1 MAMKRHEI
9 EALLSE
15 RVLVCDGGMGTRLY
29 DLGIPFE
36 QCFDEINVSQP
47 ALVRQV
53 HDEYLAAGA
62 DLIETNTFA
71 GNRIRLAQWG
81 LEDRVDELNR
91 AGVLIAQQAVMASGR
106 SALVAG
112 SVGPLGRPLAPI
124 GRVTREQAHAAFH
137 EQIVSLVNAGVDML
151 VLETFTDQAEI
162 AIALE
167 AARQVTADLAIVAL
181 MTFTDEGK
189 TLYGNKPEEV
199 ARALMQLGADVVGA
213 NCSVGPRPLV
223 EVVERMLQVPG
234 VRICVQPNAGM
245 PELVGGRYLYLSSP
259 EYMGGYALDFAHA
272 GVRMVGGCCGTRPE
286 HIAAIQDRVT
296 GIVPVDPRQG
306 SKVLAAVREA
316 DTGQITASEPARPI
330 ASSLRAKLD
339 EGRFVVS
346 VELDPPRGVDP
357 STLLKG
363 AELCKANGIDAIN
376 IADSPLAR
384 ARMSPLALGVLIRET
399 VDMELVLHLSCR
411 DRNLLGLQS
420 EAMSM
425 YALGIR
431 NVLAV
436 TGDPPVLGD
445 YPDATGVFDV
455 DSIGLVTLIQ
465 RLNAGVDLAGKKI
478 DYNTSFFAGVASNP
492 TAVDLGL
499 EKERFQRKLAVG
511 AQFTMTQPIYDIRV
525 LERWMKEVN
534 PSIPTLV
541 GILPLRNARHTE
553 FIHNEVPGMLVPDD
567 IRKRMHGAA
576 HGPLE
581 GVRIARELLVEA
593 RQMVQGAYL
602 MPPFNRF
609 EMAIDVCQVL

>member
-1 MAMKRHEI
+1 MNREELH
-9 EALLSE
+9 ALLGE
-15 RVLVCDGGMGTRLY
+15 RILVCDGGMGTRLY

-36 QCFDEINVSQP
+36 QCFDEINVARP
-47 ALVRQV
+47 ELVRKV
-53 HDEYLAAGA
+53 HDEYVQAGA

-71 GNRIRLAQWG
+71 GNRVRLAQWG
-81 LEDRVDELNR
+81 LEGRVAELNE
-91 AGVLIAQQAVMASGR
+91 AGVRIAREAVAASGR
-106 SALVAG
+106 AVLVAG
-112 SVGPLGRPLAPI
+112 AVGPLGRPLVPI
-124 GRVTREQAHAAFH
+124 GRVTREEAREAFH
-137 EQIVSLVNAGVDML
+137 EQVEALVAAGVDL
-151 VLETFTDQAEI
+151 LLFETFSDQTEI

-167 AARQVTADLAIVAL
+167 AARSVTKELAIVAL

-199 ARALMQLGADVVGA
+199 ARTLVQLGADVVGA

-234 VRICVQPNAGM
+234 VRVCVQPNAGM

-259 EYMGGYALDFAHA
+259 EYMGSYAHDFARA
-272 GVRMVGGCCGTRPE
+272 GVRMVGGCCGTGPD
-286 HIAAIQDRVT
+286 HIVAIRERVE
-296 GIVPVDPRQG
+296 GLVPVDPQHG
-306 SKVLAAVREA
+306 SKVLAAVREE
-316 DTGQITASEPARPI
+316 DHGHVDPSEPARAI
-330 ASSLRAKLD
+330 GSSLRAALD
-339 EGRFVVS
+339 AGKFVVS

-357 STLLKG
+357 GALIKG
-363 AELCKANGIDAIN
+363 AELCKTNGIDAIN

-384 ARMSPLALGVLIRET
+384 ARMSPLALGVLIRQH
-399 VDMELVLHLSCR
+399 VSMELVLHLSCR

-492 TAVDLGL
+492 TAVDLGR
-499 EKERFQRKLAVG
+499 ERERFQRKLEVG
-511 AQFTMTQPIYDIRV
+511 AQFTMTQPIYDIRI
-525 LERWMKEVN
+525 LERWMKEVD
-534 PSIPTLV
+534 PPIPTLV
-541 GILPLRNARHTE
+541 GILPLRNARHAE
-553 FIHNEVPGMLVPDD
+553 FIHNEVPGMVVPDD
-567 IRKRMHGAA
+567 IRARMHGAA
-576 HGPLE
+576 NGPLE
-581 GVRIARELLVEA
+581 GVRIAREFLLEA
-593 RQMVQGAYL
+593 KQMVQGAYL

>member
-1 MAMKRHEI
+1 MNRQELV
-9 EALLSE
+9 ALLDE

-36 QCFDEINVSQP
+36 RCFDEINVAQP

-62 DLIETNTFA
+62 DVIETNTFA

-81 LEDRVDELNR
+81 LEGRVDELNR
-91 AGVLIAQQAVMASGR
+91 AGVAIAR
-106 SALVAG
+106 SAVAACGRPVLVAG

-137 EQIVSLVNAGVDML
+137 EQATSLVSAGVDL
-151 VLETFTDQAEI
+151 LILETFTDQAEMV
-162 AIALE
+162 IALE
-167 AARQVTADLAIVAL
+167 AVRQVTADLAIVAL

-199 ARALMQLGADVVGA
+199 ARALMQFGADVVGA

-223 EVVERMLQVPG
+223 EVVERMLHVPG

-259 EYMGGYALDFAHA
+259 EYMGGYARDFAQA
-272 GVRMVGGCCGTRPE
+272 GVRMVGGCCGTGPE
-286 HIAAIQDRVT
+286 HVAAIRERVA
-296 GIVPVDPRQG
+296 GVVAADPTQG
-306 SKVLAAVREA
+306 SRVLAAVREA
-316 DTGQITASEPARPI
+316 DTGHVVTPEPGRPI
-330 ASSLRAKLD
+330 ASSLRAKLQD
-339 EGRFVVS
+339 GHFVVS

-357 STLLKG
+357 GALIKG

-376 IADSPLAR
+376 IADSPMAR
-384 ARMSPLALGVLIRET
+384 ARMSPLALGVLIRQA

-420 EAMSM
+420 ESMSM

-445 YPDATGVFDV
+445 YPDATGVFDL

-465 RLNAGVDLAGKKI
+465 RLNSGVDLAGKKI
-478 DYNTSFFAGVASNP
+478 DYNTSFFVGVASNP

-499 EKERFQRKLAVG
+499 ERERFQRKLEVG

-525 LERWMKEVN
+525 LERWMTAVE
-534 PSIPTLV
+534 PPIPTLV
-541 GILPLRNARHTE
+541 GILPLRNARHAE
-553 FIHNEVPGMLVPDD
+553 FIHNEVPGMMVPEG
-567 IRKRMHGAA
+567 IRARMHGAA

-581 GVRIARELLVEA
+581 GVRIAREFLLEA
-593 RQMVQGAYL
+593 RQLVQGAYL